1 MGNSAGLCA
10 ANGQAHTC
18 IHTDKGICELGT
30 GTGWEE
36 TRKMQIKWNRMKTMK
51 MIMTELL
58 VHIVIPESTRIIIKI
73 IMTMTM
79 MMMIIIMTDEDDT
92 D

>member
-1 MGNSAGLCA
+1 
-10 ANGQAHTC
+10 
-18 IHTDKGICELGT
+18 
-30 GTGWEE
+30 
-36 TRKMQIKWNRMKTMK
+36 MKTMK
-51 MIMTELL
+51 MIMTALL

-79 MMMIIIMTDEDDT
+79 MMMMIIIMTDEDDT

>member
-1 MGNSAGLCA
+1 
-10 ANGQAHTC
+10 
-18 IHTDKGICELGT
+18 
-30 GTGWEE
+30 
-36 TRKMQIKWNRMKTMK
+36 MK
-51 MIMTELL
+51 MIMTALL

-79 MMMIIIMTDEDDT
+79 MMMMMIIIMTDEDDT

>member
-1 MGNSAGLCA
+1 
-10 ANGQAHTC
+10 
-18 IHTDKGICELGT
+18 
-30 GTGWEE
+30 
-36 TRKMQIKWNRMKTMK
+36 MKTMK
-51 MIMTELL
+51 MIMTALL

-79 MMMIIIMTDEDDT
+79 MMIIIMTDEDDT

>member
-1 MGNSAGLCA
+1 
-10 ANGQAHTC
+10 
-18 IHTDKGICELGT
+18 
-30 GTGWEE
+30 
-36 TRKMQIKWNRMKTMK
+36 MKTMK
-51 MIMTELL
+51 MIMTALL

-79 MMMIIIMTDEDDT
+79 MMMMMIIIMTDEDDT

>member
-1 MGNSAGLCA
+1 
-10 ANGQAHTC
+10 
-18 IHTDKGICELGT
+18 
-30 GTGWEE
+30 
-36 TRKMQIKWNRMKTMK
+36 MKTMK
-51 MIMTELL
+51 MIMTALV